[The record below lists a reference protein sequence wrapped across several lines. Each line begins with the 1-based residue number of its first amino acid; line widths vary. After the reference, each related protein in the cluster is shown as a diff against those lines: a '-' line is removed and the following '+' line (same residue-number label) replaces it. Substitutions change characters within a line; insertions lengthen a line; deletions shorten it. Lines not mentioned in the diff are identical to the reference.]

1 VAMTV
6 TSFSALAQFDRRAR
20 VYGAPRLLTREA
32 GTALRSA
39 VRCPVP
45 VCACARRSEMTGKC
59 LLCEFDL
66 EPDVEG
72 NKRTGS
78 HSRLTCALKSYPC
91 LHRLPRT
98 HPFHKSDT
106 CYSKDCACLEKC
118 SKCRGEGHH
127 VGTMALSPERFVM
140 DRRTG
145 NITRRRGAPPLTM
158 SDFACNWLQESD
170 VAEWVQVQHAACW
183 QKLREA
189 QELAA
194 SAARLAANV
203 HEVGWD
209 VLEAANVMEAS
220 GVAAATNGV
229 ENRARFKAMVASAIE
244 PGQTAVGA
252 AIVATTGGAA
262 AVVRAEG
269 GRAGRGG
276 HRAAAGRARIGRGGV
291 GAAAEPG
298 SGRGQ
303 GAAAGGYTV
312 AVGQR
317 GGAPAANPPPIS
329 PVAGNEE
336 LDLEAVASRR
346 SAEPAWDRHVRG
358 RSDVRGGRV
367 GRCGRR
373 AAATVSTRSG
383 RTRRGAAAGCSAVS
397 NDGGGGSS
405 TLPAGGTRGRP
416 LEEMGTRSAAQMQR
430 EHTDLMHTNAM
441 RAADGVSS
449 LLATGSG
456 STDGVLVGAAA
467 AARVG
472 THQNTPAGSPPP
484 IDSTPFH
491 LRWKAGERSKY
502 AGVAKYECPA
512 FSALSP
518 EELARKVFRG
528 ALGVQAAVFFC
539 DGGGVH
545 PSRDGELP
553 DWHEHHMRS
562 RVACRRGGAVGLSA
576 DDGFQHQPPLSH

>member
-20 VYGAPRLLTREA
+20 VYGGPRLLTREA

-45 VCACARRSEMTGKC
+45 VCACARLSEMTGKC
-59 LLCEFDL
+59 LLCGFDL
-66 EPDVEG
+66 EPDDEG

-91 LHRLPRT
+91 QHRLPRT
-98 HPFHKSDT
+98 HPFHKSGT

-127 VGTMALSPERFVM
+127 VGAMALSPERFVM
-140 DRRTG
+140 DRRTE
-145 NITRRRGAPPLTM
+145 NITRRRGAPPLTI
-158 SDFACNWLQESD
+158 SDFSCTWLQESD

-189 QELAA
+189 QELTA

-209 VLEAANVMEAS
+209 VLEATNVMEAS

-229 ENRARFKAMVASAIE
+229 ENRAHFKAMVASAIE

-269 GRAGRGG
+269 GRAGREG

-312 AVGQR
+312 DVGQR
-317 GGAPAANPPPIS
+317 GGAAAANPPPIS

-336 LDLEAVASRR
+336 LDLEAVAARR

-373 AAATVSTRSG
+373 AAATVSTQSG
-383 RTRRGAAAGCSAVS
+383 RTRRALRRGA
-397 NDGGGGSS
+397 
-405 TLPAGGTRGRP
+405 R
-416 LEEMGTRSAAQMQR
+416 RSATTAVAARPRFLR
-430 EHTDLMHTNAM
+430 EAHAVVLWRRWE
-441 RAADGVSS
+441 RAPPHRC
-449 LLATGSG
+449 SG
-456 STDGVLVGAAA
+456 STLILCTLTRCG
-467 AARVG
+467 
-472 THQNTPAGSPPP
+472 
-484 IDSTPFH
+484 
-491 LRWKAGERSKY
+491 
-502 AGVAKYECPA
+502 
-512 FSALSP
+512 
-518 EELARKVFRG
+518 
-528 ALGVQAAVFFC
+528 
-539 DGGGVH
+539 
-545 PSRDGELP
+545 LP
-553 DWHEHHMRS
+553 M
-562 RVACRRGGAVGLSA
+562 ACRACLLRATGRRTGSSLGRRPRRALA
-576 DDGFQHQPPLSH
+576 PTKTRLLALPPLLTLRPFIFGGRQGNVASMQG